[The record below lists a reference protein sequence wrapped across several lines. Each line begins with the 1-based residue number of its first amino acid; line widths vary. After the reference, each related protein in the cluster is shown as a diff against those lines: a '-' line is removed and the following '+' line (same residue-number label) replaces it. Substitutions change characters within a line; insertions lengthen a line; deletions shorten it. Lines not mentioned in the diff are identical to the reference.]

1 MVTEIKNA
9 SDRTIKPDRA
19 KERIDEIED
28 RLIEITQTKTE
39 REKQNFLKNEK

>member
-19 KERIDEIED
+19 KERINEIED
-28 RLIEITQTKTE
+28 RSTDITQTKI
-39 REKQNFLKNEK
+39 EKQNLKKNEK